1 MVSFIGMSEIS
12 MKEIVN
18 INVLFSSAFLYT
30 YFHLE
35 VSVEG

>member
-1 MVSFIGMSEIS
+1 MVSFVGVNEMS

-18 INVLFSSAFLYT
+18 INVLFSSALLYT

-35 VSVEG
+35 VSIEG